1 MKPPRF
7 SLRVKLALV
16 LLALAA
22 LPLAGILYVNEME
35 RFLLQEQEQSLLAV
49 ARAVATALHERPQ
62 LLASASG
69 RDDEVDAILL
79 GLQRASSRIWVVD
92 ARYQVIAAAG
102 SLRRATDVA
111 TEAPWWQPAFSF
123 MVGWLIPR
131 PTEDFVE
138 GRLED
143 VLATGADVA
152 AALQGTP
159 ATQSRHTRDARAVV
173 MSAAHP
179 IWTGDQVAGAVVTEE
194 TTNSVMSV
202 KSAARSRSTL
212 SASPSPGA
220 VSRCRSR

>member
-1 MKPPRF
+1 MKRLRF

-22 LPLAGILYVNEME
+22 LPLAGILYVNEVE
-35 RFLLQEQEQSLLAV
+35 RFLLQQQEQSLLAV

-79 GLQRASSRIWVVD
+79 GLQRASSRIWVVNRGGQVVAMAGELKRPAEGVE
-92 ARYQVIAAAG
+92 AR
-102 SLRRATDVA
+102 
-111 TEAPWWQPAFSF
+111 WWHPLA
-123 MVGWLIPR
+123 GWLIQR
-131 PTEDFVE
+131 PSEDFAE
-138 GRLED
+138 SLPDD
-143 VLATGADVA
+143 VLATGRYIA

-159 ATQSRHTRDARAVV
+159 ATRTRRTRDGRAVV

-179 IWTGDQVAGAVVTEE
+179 IWSGDQVTGAVVTEE

-202 KSAARSRSTL
+202 KSAAR
-212 SASPSPGA
+212 
-220 VSRCRSR
+220 CRL